1 LGALKFWLDEETR
14 RLNADERGRFL
25 GGFDPGDRLLE
36 ISKSGNYRLLKPDLS
51 LHFEEDAFLIE
62 RYQKDQ
68 VVSLVYFDAEKS
80 WFMVKRFQPETED
93 KPVGL
98 IGDHPKSYIETASLD
113 ARPVLQLNYLKGV
126 AKEKTSIELEATELV
141 ALRGEKAKGNKL
153 AFDHI
158 KKIAWGN
165 PLPPIENEI
174 PEQPLEDSVP
184 NETETNT
191 DNNATGYS
199 PGTVIDFGDD
209 QPTLF

>member
-1 LGALKFWLDEETR
+1 
-14 RLNADERGRFL
+14 
-25 GGFDPGDRLLE
+25 
-36 ISKSGNYRLLKPDLS
+36 
-51 LHFEEDAFLIE
+51 
-62 RYQKDQ
+62 
-68 VVSLVYFDAEKS
+68 
-80 WFMVKRFQPETED
+80 
-93 KPVGL
+93 
-98 IGDHPKSYIETASLD
+98 
-113 ARPVLQLNYLKGV
+113 
-126 AKEKTSIELEATELV
+126 V